1 MTGGQHH
8 HHPWR
13 AFRAFVGWTLHWR
26 DLPEGLLGFTDHGR
40 RHVVLTLGMTQA
52 ERRSTIAH
60 ETAHV
65 ERGPVPPWMRAR
77 EERMC
82 DAIAAR
88 RLVKLEHLADAMVWS
103 RDEHEIAEECWV
115 DVDTIRARLASL
127 SPDERTHIEERL
139 DAAGLA

>member
-1 MTGGQHH
+1 MTGGH

-13 AFRAFVGWTLHWR
+13 AFRAFVDWTLHWR

-40 RHVVLTLGMTQA
+40 KHVVLTTGLTQA

-65 ERGPVPPWMRAR
+65 ERGPVPPWLRAR
-77 EERMC
+77 EERAC
-82 DAIAAR
+82 DAIASR
-88 RLVKLEHLADAMVWS
+88 RLVGLEVLADAMVWS

-115 DVDTIRARLASL
+115 DTDTIRARLTNLTDA
-127 SPDERTHIEERL
+127 ERAFIEERL
-139 DAAGLA
+139 DAAGVA